1 MEEIES
7 NISLGFFSEEVAD
20 VIGID
25 DNEVFM
31 PEKLAKAIQ
40 KKRSR

>member
-7 NISLGFFSEEVAD
+7 NISLGFFSEETAD

-31 PEKLAKAIQ
+31 PENWQRRYKKAK
-40 KKRSR
+40 